1 MPKPDRYLLGL
12 ILSSCLTTAWMQ
24 EPVLRQGHAQSEA
37 AAKTELEQFG
47 QTYSSLEQWQTRA
60 ANIREG
66 ILQGAGLSPLPRRTP
81 LNPIRHSLR
90 KYQSYTVENVAFESM
105 PGFFVTG
112 NLYRPTAPSKAHS
125 LAGILCPHGHFQDG
139 GRFRADMQIRC
150 ANFAAM
156 GAVVFA
162 YDMVG
167 WGESKQY
174 PHDRQVLSL
183 QTWNSMRAL
192 DFLSTLPEVDA
203 NRLAITGASGGGTQ
217 SFLLAALDSRVKV
230 SIPVVMTSAHF
241 FGGCICESGLPIHQ
255 SPRHKTNNVEISALA
270 APRAQLLISDGQDWT
285 KNTPQV
291 GFPYLQNIYE
301 LYGVKEKVKNLHLAA
316 EGHDY
321 GKSKRMGAYRFLAE
335 HLGMSL
341 LVLKQADGN
350 LVELEI
356 RPEKPKDLRVFDS
369 VHPLPELALQDPLAI
384 EALLEKLKTQPR

>member
-1 MPKPDRYLLGL
+1 MARSNGYLVGL
-12 ILSSCLTTAWMQ
+12 IFSSCLNLAWAQ
-24 EPVLRQGHAQSEA
+24 EPILRQGNAQTEA
-37 AAKTELEQFG
+37 AAKAELEQFS
-47 QTYSSLEQWQTRA
+47 QTYSNLGQWKARA
-60 ANIREG
+60 AVIREG

-81 LNPIRHSLR
+81 LNPIGHSLR
-90 KYQSYTVENVAFESM
+90 EFERYTVENVAFESM

-112 NLYRPTAPSKAHS
+112 NLYRPKEPSGPGK

-139 GRFRADMQIRC
+139 GRFRADMQTRC

-174 PHDRQVLSL
+174 SHDRQVLSL
-183 QTWNSMRAL
+183 QIWNSIRAL
-192 DFLSTLPEVDA
+192 DFLSSLPEVDA
-203 NRLAITGASGGGTQ
+203 DRLAITGASGGGTQ
-217 SFLLAALDSRVKV
+217 SFLLAALDTRVKV

-241 FGGCICESGLPIHQ
+241 FGGCVCESGLPIHQ
-255 SPRHKTNNVEISALA
+255 SPEHKTNNVEISALA

-291 GFPYLQNIYE
+291 GFPYLRNIYE
-301 LYGVKEKVKNLHLAA
+301 LYGVKEKVKNLHLAG

-335 HLGMSL
+335 RLALSL
-341 LVLKQADGN
+341 SPLKQADGR
-350 LVELEI
+350 LIELEI
-356 RPEKPKDLRVFDS
+356 IPEKPKDLRVFDS
-369 VHPLPELALQDPLAI
+369 VHPLPEFALKDPLAI